1 MLPLGVRTYTPP
13 KMRSQLH
20 ITNGDNFTQ
29 RLEKLDLKG
38 DIITWRE
45 MLCEGK
51 TETNVG
57 SESFWKTRFDFLH
70 KNYNV
75 SKSWF
80 IEKTLKE
87 YRSLCNHK
95 QQDQIILWFEYDLF
109 CQINMLAVLSWL
121 KTHRRHAEISLI
133 CSGNEDN
140 TSKLYGL
147 SELNDEQLLALF
159 ENKET
164 LSQDDI
170 EYADYVWQLY
180 CSDNPIRLEN
190 LTDFDNYRFKY
201 LSEALIAH
209 LKRFPTIKNGLNEQ
223 ENQLLELAITEKPK
237 SRAEL
242 LGAMLNNQGR
252 YGFGDTQYDRILGS
266 LKPLFSSFDPVR
278 LNRKGK
284 QILDGKANYY
294 SHLRDNESYLGGALK
309 YSFLYNTTSGRIL
322 KL

>member
-1 MLPLGVRTYTPP
+1 MS
-13 KMRSQLH
+13 SQLH
-20 ITNGDNFTQ
+20 ITNGDSFTQ
-29 RLEKLDLKG
+29 KLKTLKLKG

-70 KNYNV
+70 KNYKV

-80 IEKTLKE
+80 VEKTLKE

-121 KTHRRHAEISLI
+121 KKHRRYAEIYLV
-133 CSGNEDN
+133 CSGDEDETN
-140 TSKLYGL
+140 RLYRLNDL
-147 SELNDEQLLALF
+147 SDEQLLNSY
-159 ENKET
+159 ENKVK
-164 LSQDDI
+164 LSQNDI

-190 LTDFDNYRFKY
+190 LIDFDNYQFDY
-201 LSEALIAH
+201 LSDAIKVH
-209 LKRFPTIKNGLNEQ
+209 LRRFPTIKNGLNEL
-223 ENQLLELAITEKPK
+223 ENRVLEFSLHQKPK
-237 SRAEL
+237 SKKEL
-242 LGAMLNNQGR
+242 LGKLIENQGF
-252 YGFGDTQYDRILGS
+252 YGFGDTQYERVISS
-266 LKPLFSSFDPVR
+266 LRPLFTSFNPVR
-278 LNRKGK
+278 LTAKGK
-284 QILDGKANYY
+284 QILDGQTNYY
-294 SHLRDNESYLGGALK
+294 SQIRDSEDYLGGALK
-309 YSFLYNTTSGRIL
+309 YNFLYNTESDRIL